1 MSRELANTYITC
13 EEQQEYLI
21 SQMYVQ
27 CLDYFSSGREIY
39 GWCWWVLPAVLTSL
53 PDLFKVDIMIDF
65 WLVIAG
71 SLLVE
76 GTIYYNFGNVENS
89 R

>member
-39 GWCWWVLPAVLTSL
+39 G
-53 PDLFKVDIMIDF
+53 
-65 WLVIAG
+65 
-71 SLLVE
+71 
-76 GTIYYNFGNVENS
+76 
-89 R
+89 